1 MGLRGP
7 QKNPLGLR
15 VLNGRGEGRDSG
27 GRRISDDDA
36 GFERG
41 APVIPTWLQGEARN
55 TWRRLVPKLAARKL
69 IKPEDRDA
77 LAAYCLAVASM
88 REAQESINEQG
99 MLISTERGAQKLNPA
114 FTVLVQSQNAIR
126 AFAHE
131 FGLTPASESNIVR
144 GDEDGGQEGNPFAAA
159 GG

>member
-1 MGLRGP
+1 MGQRGP

-15 VLNGRGEGRDSG
+15 IVNGRGAGRDSG
-27 GRRISDDDA
+27 GRRIADDDA

-41 APVIPTWLQGEARN
+41 APAVPKWLTGEALN
-55 TWRRLVPKLAARKL
+55 TWRRIVPKLAKRGI

-88 REAQESINEQG
+88 RQAQESIDEQG
-99 MLISTERGAQKLNPA
+99 VLIATERGAQKLNPA
-114 FTVLVQSQNAIR
+114 FTILTQASNMIR

-131 FGLTPASESNIVR
+131 FGLTPASESNVAR
-144 GDEDGGQEGNPFAAA
+144 SDDGEQEDNPFAAT
-159 GG
+159 GV